1 VDLLP
6 RIGWTLLSLFVAV
19 NYGFIINGIIRK
31 VMARIQGRFGP
42 PIWQPYIDMGKLLF
56 QRNSVMHGLMF
67 WLGPVF
73 RSVGGIGLY
82 LLVPVVIG
90 DPRLAGFSG
99 SGDMLLALYFMAFGS
114 LGMALGAG
122 EGGHPHSPIGISR
135 GLSQMTAY
143 ELPFIL
149 AVIAVVSRAGS
160 FDINAIIATQQ
171 SGVLGWNLFANPPA
185 TIAAFLALLGMNMYP
200 PFNIVGAPTE
210 IPVGPA
216 TEYHNTYLSLMMIGR
231 SAFAIAKMVLY
242 MDLFLGGAHS
252 VPEAVIK
259 IFLIY
264 FWSVFV
270 GAVFPRFRTEQAVRF
285 FLRWPTAFGVAG
297 VALTFWVR

>member
-1 VDLLP
+1 MDLLP

-42 PIWQPYIDMGKLLF
+42 PLWQPYIDMGKLLV

-90 DPRLAGFSG
+90 DPRLSGFSG

-149 AVIAVVSRAGS
+149 AVIAVVAQAGS

-171 SGVLGWNLFANPPA
+171 SGVLDWNLFTNPPA

-252 VPEAVIK
+252 VLEAVIK
-259 IFLIY
+259 VFLIY

-297 VALTFWVR
+297 VALTYWVR